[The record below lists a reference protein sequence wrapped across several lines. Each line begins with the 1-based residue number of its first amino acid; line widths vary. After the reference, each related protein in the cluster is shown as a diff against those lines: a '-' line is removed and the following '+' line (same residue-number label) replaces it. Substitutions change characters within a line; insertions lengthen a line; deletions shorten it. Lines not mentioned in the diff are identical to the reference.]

1 MRPLP
6 GRLRFGYR
14 AISAVSPAFGALHRP
29 SIVSAERLTPAILF
43 VILSAIIGTLLI
55 AVTPPLR
62 GPDETAHFVRAYGLS
77 QGIVIP
83 DARDAEGRKG
93 ISMPADLHRGFNYF
107 EQIRIS
113 EKNSGFG
120 YEQAFA
126 KYFSAA
132 GVPVVGPRN
141 APAVFVPYEGSE
153 GYSPV
158 AYLPQAVAALAAR
171 LAGLDFLPTI
181 YLMRLAGLAA
191 MTAVIAYAIALAG
204 PLGWS
209 FMTIALLP
217 AAIYGRAVINADG
230 AAVAFAMVA
239 AALCL
244 RAARDFGPLQ
254 RGVWLCLCVLSKPP
268 NLAFVALEIL
278 RRPLRELRRSW
289 IAVALVAVPPVLLT
303 VLWTLASSADV
314 AAWRLVELHGEKLE
328 EFDPAWKLAFM
339 LNNPSHLPM
348 SFLGLL
354 QTIDAGEFWR
364 QVIGVLGLFDTVLA
378 YWVYPVVTVLL
389 LATFLVRL
397 DADRPERH
405 RVARA
410 ALASAL
416 LYCLAVLLI
425 FYLIWTPVHDSAIRG
440 VQGRYFVPI
449 LPLLAIAAAALIHW
463 LPDRR
468 LPALSAFGAGLLSG
482 AASVVAVL
490 RADWN
495 FF

>member
-1 MRPLP
+1 M
-6 GRLRFGYR
+6 
-14 AISAVSPAFGALHRP
+14 HRP
-29 SIVSAERLTPAILF
+29 SSAAAERLTPAVLF
-43 VILSAIIGTLLI
+43 VILSAIIGSLLI

-62 GPDETAHFVRAYGLS
+62 GPDETAHFVRAYSLS
-77 QGIVIP
+77 QGIIVP
-83 DARDAEGRKG
+83 GARDAEGRKG
-93 ISMPADLHRGFNYF
+93 ISMPADLHHGFNHF
-107 EQIRIS
+107 EQVRIS
-113 EKNSGFG
+113 EKQSGFG

-126 KYFSAA
+126 KYFSEAA
-132 GVPVVGPRN
+132 VPAVGPRN

-181 YLMRLAGLAA
+181 YLMRFAGLAA

-209 FMTIALLP
+209 FLAIALLP

-254 RGVWLCLCVLSKPP
+254 RCVWLCLCVLSKPP

-278 RRPLRELRRSW
+278 RRPLRELRRNW
-289 IAVALVAVPPVLLT
+289 IAIAFVAGLPFLLA

-314 AAWRLVELHGEKLE
+314 AAWRLVHLHGEKLE
-328 EFDPAWKLAFM
+328 EFDPAWKLAF
-339 LNNPSHLPM
+339 LLKNPSHLPM

-354 QTIDAGEFWR
+354 QTLNPSEFWR

-378 YWVYPVVTVLL
+378 AWVYPVLTMLL
-389 LATFLVRL
+389 FATFLVRL
-397 DADRPERH
+397 DADRRERY
-405 RVARA
+405 RLAWA

-416 LYCLAVLLI
+416 LYALAVLLI
-425 FYLIWTPVHDSAIRG
+425 FYLIWTPVHDTAIRG

-449 LPLLAIAAAALIHW
+449 LPLLATATAALINW

-468 LPALSAFGAGLLSG
+468 LPALGAFGAGVLSG
-482 AASVVAVL
+482 AASVVAIL
-490 RADWN
+490 HADWN

>member
-1 MRPLP
+1 MRSPDG
-6 GRLRFGYR
+6 GRLGYR
-14 AISAVSPAFGALHRP
+14 AISTLSPVYEALHRP
-29 SIVSAERLTPAILF
+29 TRISAERLNPVVLF
-43 VILSAIIGTLLI
+43 AILSAVVGTLLI

-77 QGIVIP
+77 QGIIIP
-83 DARDAEGRKG
+83 DERDSAGRKG
-93 ISMPADLHRGFNYF
+93 IFMPGNLYLGFRYF
-107 EQIRIS
+107 ESVRVS
-113 EKNSGFG
+113 EKEPGFG

-126 KYFSAA
+126 KYSGGARAA
-132 GVPVVGPRN
+132 VEGQSV
-141 APAVFVPYEGSE
+141 AAAFVPYEGSE

-158 AYLPQAVAALAAR
+158 AYLPQAAAALAAR
-171 LAGLDFLPTI
+171 LAGLDFLPTL

-191 MTAVIAYAIALAG
+191 MTAVVAFAIALAG
-204 PLGWS
+204 PLGWA
-209 FMTIALLP
+209 FMAIALLP

-239 AALCL
+239 AALYL
-244 RAARDFGPLQ
+244 RAVRDINPLR
-254 RGVWLCLCVLSKPP
+254 RGLWLCLCVLSKPP

-278 RRPLRELRRSW
+278 RRPLPELRRNW
-289 IAVALVAVPPVLLT
+289 LAAALVVVPPVLLT

-314 AAWRLVELHGEKLE
+314 AAWRLVELHGERLE

-354 QTIDAGEFWR
+354 QSIDAGEFWR

-378 YWVYPVVTVLL
+378 YWVYPVVSVLL
-389 LATFLVRL
+389 LATFFVRL
-397 DADRPERH
+397 DADRPERY
-405 RVARA
+405 RLARA

-416 LYCLAVLLI
+416 LYVLAVLLI
-425 FYLIWTPVHDSAIRG
+425 FYLIWTPVHDTAIRG

-449 LPLLAIAAAALIHW
+449 LPLLAIATAALVNA

-468 LPALSAFGAGLLSG
+468 LPALSAVAVGVLSG
-482 AASVVAVL
+482 AASIAAVL

-495 FF
+495 LF